1 MSKQGQEELKE
12 GKDGWSEGE
21 KGAAARGSQSK
32 SLGPGKHIRSLVYP
46 KINERV
52 KTTGM

>member
-1 MSKQGQEELKE
+1 MSKHGQEELKE
-12 GKDGWSEGE
+12 GKDGCSEGK
-21 KGAAARGSQSK
+21 KGAAASGSQSK
-32 SLGPGKHIRSLVYP
+32 RLRPGKHIRSLVYP